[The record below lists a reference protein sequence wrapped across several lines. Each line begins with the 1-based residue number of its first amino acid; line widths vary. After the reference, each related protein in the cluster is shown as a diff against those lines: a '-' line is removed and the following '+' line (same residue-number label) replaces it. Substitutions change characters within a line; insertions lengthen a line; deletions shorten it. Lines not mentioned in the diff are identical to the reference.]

1 MSKHTLLIL
10 TSQLKAAE
18 LCVEAI
24 EAEIAANP
32 PDTSDQLFRL
42 RELQNNYWSLIVSL
56 KAAIS
61 IFE

>member
-1 MSKHTLLIL
+1 MRSCFPT
-10 TSQLKAAE
+10 AE
-18 LCVEAI
+18 LCIEAI

-42 RELQNNYWSLIVSL
+42 RELQNTYWSLIVSL